1 MASAL
6 KSWLIQLR
14 NWILQKDMLLFFK
27 CQITRISTS
36 PLLNGKITQ
45 ISHIVVFFFP
55 AVETGAK
62 VNNKSISS
70 ETEHE
75 RSSALPQISSLS
87 IIEKPLLAHRTIYCL
102 A

>member
-36 PLLNGKITQ
+36 PLLNRKITQ

-62 VNNKSISS
+62 VNNIS
-70 ETEHE
+70 
-75 RSSALPQISSLS
+75 
-87 IIEKPLLAHRTIYCL
+87 LLALRQNMNAAQLSHKFPL
-102 A
+102 SA